1 MRDDHSRPLDLRP
14 GLPAFLLGFLAAS
27 FQIYLLRE
35 FSAVFTG
42 NELTFGLFLGSWLLW
57 GGLGSLIRPRRR
69 PGPSLGRLAGVY
81 ALVVVLFFAGL
92 VVLRFSHR
100 LMGILP
106 AELTGLGPALGFAL
120 FLSLLLSFPLGH
132 SFVLNAG
139 LLGGDVASVYLFES
153 AGAAAAG
160 LFVHFLLIPRLS
172 NWQGAAAVG
181 AAAAILVLVGMR
193 SGRARLLAVPALML
207 AGLLVGFDP
216 GSQRAAWKPLDLV
229 ETEDTRYGKLQVV
242 RNEEQITLFDNGL
255 AVFTHP
261 DAGAAEE
268 SVHFALLQRD
278 AVRNV
283 LLVGGGASGGAA
295 EALKYPGLRVDCVE
309 LDPAIIRLARK
320 HLSGPALASL
330 DDPRVRFFHADGR
343 SFLERSADRYDAI
356 LLNLPEP
363 ATAQISRYYTREF
376 FLEVRKKLGPAGVF
390 GFVVPS
396 AENYI
401 SDDLGLFLSSLART
415 LRAVFPEVLAVPGA
429 NCVFLASEGPL
440 SIDPVRLSD
449 TIARLGLET
458 RQVGPGTL
466 PSRLDPARVAYL
478 AEKLD
483 SPRAKINR
491 DLAPVSYYFH
501 SLLWAGRFRGLESAV
516 LRAAGRIP
524 GFWLLDLPLGL
535 FALGLVLTAISR
547 SRRSAVRF
555 VIPLAVMGFTSI
567 VVELVLFLAFQAHF
581 GFVYG
586 RIPLLLASFM
596 AGLVLGA
603 LAARAR
609 RTSGQGGARRRPG
622 GIRPPPLARSGELA
636 GGGRRSG
643 PFPAPGRLRRSR
655 RPPLRLGQP
664 PDHRRNEASRPRLR
678 RRPPG
683 FLRRCHPGFGLDHPS
698 LRRRRRRPPPHR
710 PQRPL
715 FPLPPR
721 PLFLKWGRF

>member
-1 MRDDHSRPLDLRP
+1 MRDAHSRTLDLRP
-14 GLPAFLLGFLAAS
+14 GLPAFLLGFLAAA

-69 PGPSLGRLAGVY
+69 AGLSTGRLAGIYV
-81 ALVVVLFFAGL
+81 LVVVLFFAGL

-100 LMGILP
+100 LLGILP
-106 AELTGLGPALGFAL
+106 VELTGLGPALGFAL

-132 SFVLNAG
+132 CFVLNAG

-172 NWQGAAAVG
+172 NWQGAAAIG
-181 AAAAILVLVGMR
+181 AVAAVLVLAGMKP
-193 SGRARLLAVPALML
+193 GRARLLAVLALVL
-207 AGLLVGFDP
+207 AGFLAVFDP
-216 GSQRAAWKPLDLV
+216 GSQRTAWRPLDLA
-229 ETEDTRYGKLQVV
+229 ETEDTRYGKLQVI

-278 AVRNV
+278 AVRSV

-309 LDPAIIRLARK
+309 LDPAIIALARK
-320 HLSGPALASL
+320 HLSGPARASL

-343 SFLERSADRYDAI
+343 SFLERSAGRYDAI

-363 ATAQISRYYTREF
+363 ATAQINRYYTREF

-401 SDDLGLFLSSLART
+401 SDALGLFLSSLART
-415 LRAVFPEVLAVPGA
+415 LREVFPEVLAVPGA

-449 TIARLGLET
+449 AMARLDLET
-458 RQVGPGTL
+458 RHVGPGTL
-466 PSRLDPARVAYL
+466 PSRLDPARVESL
-478 AEKLD
+478 AKKLD
-483 SPRAKINR
+483 SPGAKINR

-501 SLLWAGRFRGLESAV
+501 SLLWAGQFRGLESAV
-516 LRAAGRIP
+516 LRAAGRVP
-524 GFWLLDLPLGL
+524 GFWFLDLPLGL
-535 FALGLVLTAISR
+535 FALGLVLLAITR
-547 SRRSAVRF
+547 PRHSAVRS
-555 VIPLAVMGFTSI
+555 VIPLAVMGFTTI

-609 RTSGQGGARRRPG
+609 KTTGRAELAAVQGGFVLLLILVLLSLPG
-622 GIRPPPLARSGELA
+622 A
-636 GGGRRSG
+636 GGEAVPFLLLAAFGVLGGYLFVSANRRILSETRH
-643 PFPAPGRLRRSR
+643 PGLGYGVDLLASFVGVILASALII
-655 RPPLRLGQP
+655 PLFGVAAVVLRLIVL
-664 PDHRRNEASRPRLR
+664 NALC
-678 RRPPG
+678 
-683 FLRRCHPGFGLDHPS
+683 F
-698 LRRRRRRPPPHR
+698 
-710 PQRPL
+710 
-715 FPLPPR
+715 
-721 PLFLKWGRF
+721 LFLLVPSS

>member
-1 MRDDHSRPLDLRP
+1 MRDSHSRPLDLRP

-35 FSAVFTG
+35 FSSVFTG

-57 GGLGSLIRPRRR
+57 GGLGSLIHLRRR
-69 PGPSLGRLAGVY
+69 AGPSTGRLAVVY
-81 ALVVVLFFAGL
+81 VLVVVLFFAGL
-92 VVLRFSHR
+92 VVLRFSHQ
-100 LMGILP
+100 LLGILP
-106 AELTGLGPALGFAL
+106 AELTGLGLALGFAL
-120 FLSLLLSFPLGH
+120 FLGLLLSFPLGH
-132 SFVLNAG
+132 SFVLNAE
-139 LLGGDVASVYLFES
+139 LLGGDVASVYIFES

-160 LFVHFLLIPRLS
+160 LFVHFFLIPRLS

-181 AAAAILVLVGMR
+181 AAAAVLVLAGMR
-193 SGRARLLAVPALML
+193 PGRARLLAVPALVL
-207 AGLLVGFDP
+207 AGLLFGSDP
-216 GSQRAAWKPLDLV
+216 GSQRAAWRPLNLT
-229 ETEDTRYGKLQVV
+229 ETEDTRYGKLQVI

-255 AVFTHP
+255 AVFSHP

-278 AVRNV
+278 VVRNV

-320 HLSGPALASL
+320 HLSGPARASL

-343 SFLERSADRYDAI
+343 SFLERSAGRYDAI

-363 ATAQISRYYTREF
+363 ATAQINRYYTREF
-376 FLEVRKKLGPAGVF
+376 FLEVREKLGPAGVF
-390 GFVVPS
+390 GFVVPA

-401 SDDLGLFLSSLART
+401 SDALGLFLSSLART
-415 LRAVFPEVLAVPGA
+415 LRTVFPEVLAVPGA

-440 SIDPVRLSD
+440 AIDPVRLSE
-449 TIARLGLET
+449 TILRLGLET

-478 AEKLD
+478 AAKLD
-483 SPRAKINR
+483 SPGAKINR

-501 SLLWAGRFRGLESAV
+501 SLLWAGQFRGFESAV
-516 LRAAGRIP
+516 LRAAGRVP
-524 GFWLLDLPLGL
+524 GFWFLDLPLGL
-535 FALGLVLTAISR
+535 FALVLILLAITR
-547 SRRSAVRF
+547 SRHSAVRS

-609 RTSGQGGARRRPG
+609 KTSGRPELAAVQGGFVLLLVLVLVSLPG
-622 GIRPPPLARSGELA
+622 A
-636 GGGRRSG
+636 GGEAVPFLLLAAFGVLGGYLFVSANRRIIVETKH
-643 PFPAPGRLRRSR
+643 PGLGYGIDLLASFVGVILASALII
-655 RPPLRLGQP
+655 PLFGVAAVVLRLIVL
-664 PDHRRNEASRPRLR
+664 NALC
-678 RRPPG
+678 
-683 FLRRCHPGFGLDHPS
+683 F
-698 LRRRRRRPPPHR
+698 
-710 PQRPL
+710 
-715 FPLPPR
+715 
-721 PLFLKWGRF
+721 LFLLVPSSAR

>member
-14 GLPAFLLGFLAAS
+14 GLPAFLLGFQAGS

-69 PGPSLGRLAGVY
+69 AGPSLDRLAGLYV
-81 ALVVVLFFAGL
+81 LVVVLFFAGL

-100 LMGILP
+100 LLGILP

-120 FLSLLLSFPLGH
+120 FLSILLSFPLGH

-139 LLGGDVASVYLFES
+139 LLGGDVATVYIFES

-160 LFVHFLLIPRLS
+160 LVVHFLLIPRLS

-181 AAAAILVLVGMR
+181 AAAAVVVLAGMR
-193 SGRARLLAVPALML
+193 PVRIRWLAGPALVL
-207 AGLLVGFDP
+207 AGLLAGFDP
-216 GSQRAAWKPLDLV
+216 GSQKAAWKPLDLA
-229 ETEDTRYGKLQVV
+229 ETEDTRYGKLQVI
-242 RNEEQITLFDNGL
+242 RNKEQITLFDNGL

-261 DAGAAEE
+261 DTGAAEE

-278 AVRNV
+278 TIRSV
-283 LLVGGGASGGAA
+283 LFIGGGASGGAA

-320 HLSGPALASL
+320 HLSGEARAAL

-343 SFLERSADRYDAI
+343 SFLERSTGRYDAI

-363 ATAQISRYYTREF
+363 ATAQVNRYYTREF
-376 FLEVRKKLGPAGVF
+376 FLEVRKKLGPSGVF

-401 SDDLGLFLSSLART
+401 GEALGLFLSSLART
-415 LRAVFPEVLAVPGA
+415 LRGVFPEVLAVPGA

-440 SIDPVRLSD
+440 AIEPDRLSN
-449 TIARLGLET
+449 ALVRLGLET

-466 PSRLDPARVAYL
+466 PSRLDPARIAYL

-483 SPRAKINR
+483 SPAAKINR

-501 SLLWAGRFRGLESAV
+501 SLLWAGRFQGLDSAV
-516 LRAAGRIP
+516 LRAAGRVP
-524 GFWLLDLPLGL
+524 GFWFLDLPLGL
-535 FALGLVLTAISR
+535 FAFGLVWLAVSR
-547 SRRSAVRF
+547 PKRSAVRG

-567 VVELVLFLAFQAHF
+567 VVELVLFLVFQAHF
-581 GFVYG
+581 GYVYG

-596 AGLVLGA
+596 AGLALGA

-609 RTSGQGGARRRPG
+609 KTYGRADLAAVQGGFVLLLVLVLLSLPGTGGEAVPFMLLAAFGVLGGWLFVSANRRIIAETNHPG
-622 GIRPPPLARSGELA
+622 LGYGIDLLASFVGVILASALIIPLFGVAA
-636 GGGRRSG
+636 VV
-643 PFPAPGRLRRSR
+643 
-655 RPPLRLGQP
+655 LRLIVL
-664 PDHRRNEASRPRLR
+664 NALC
-678 RRPPG
+678 
-683 FLRRCHPGFGLDHPS
+683 F
-698 LRRRRRRPPPHR
+698 
-710 PQRPL
+710 
-715 FPLPPR
+715 
-721 PLFLKWGRF
+721 LFLLVPSS

>member
-1 MRDDHSRPLDLRP
+1 MRDAHSRPLDLRP

-69 PGPSLGRLAGVY
+69 AGPSTGRLAGIYV
-81 ALVVVLFFAGL
+81 LVVVLFFAGL

-100 LMGILP
+100 LLGILP

-172 NWQGAAAVG
+172 NWQGAATIG
-181 AAAAILVLVGMR
+181 AAAAVLVLAGMR
-193 SGRARLLAVPALML
+193 PGRARLLALPALVL
-207 AGLLVGFDP
+207 AVLLVAFDP
-216 GSQRAAWKPLDLV
+216 GSQRAAWRPLDLT
-229 ETEDTRYGKLQVV
+229 ETEDTRYGKLQVI

-278 AVRNV
+278 AVRSV

-309 LDPAIIRLARK
+309 LDPAIISLARK
-320 HLSGPALASL
+320 HLSGPARASL
-330 DDPRVRFFHADGR
+330 DDPRLRFFHADGR
-343 SFLERSADRYDAI
+343 SFLERSAGRYDAI

-363 ATAQISRYYTREF
+363 ATAQINRYYTREF
-376 FLEVRKKLGPAGVF
+376 FLEVRKKLEPAGVF

-401 SDDLGLFLSSLART
+401 SDALGLFLSSLART
-415 LRAVFPEVLAVPGA
+415 LREVFPEVLAVPGA

-440 SIDPVRLSD
+440 AIDPVRLSD
-449 TIARLGLET
+449 AMARLGLET
-458 RQVGPGTL
+458 RHVGPGAL
-466 PSRLDPARVAYL
+466 PSRLDPARVEAL
-478 AEKLD
+478 AKKLN
-483 SPRAKINR
+483 SPGAKINR

-501 SLLWAGRFRGLESAV
+501 SLLWAGQFRGLESAV
-516 LRAAGRIP
+516 LRAAGRVP

-535 FALGLVLTAISR
+535 FALGLVLLTITR
-547 SRRSAVRF
+547 PRHSAVRS
-555 VIPLAVMGFTSI
+555 VIPMAVMGFTSI

-609 RTSGQGGARRRPG
+609 KTTGRAELAAVQGGFVLLLILVLLSLPG
-622 GIRPPPLARSGELA
+622 A
-636 GGGRRSG
+636 GGEAVPFLLLAAFGVLGGHLFVSANRRILSETRH
-643 PFPAPGRLRRSR
+643 PGLGYGVDLLASFVGVILASALII
-655 RPPLRLGQP
+655 PLFGVAAVVLRLIVL
-664 PDHRRNEASRPRLR
+664 NALC
-678 RRPPG
+678 
-683 FLRRCHPGFGLDHPS
+683 F
-698 LRRRRRRPPPHR
+698 
-710 PQRPL
+710 
-715 FPLPPR
+715 
-721 PLFLKWGRF
+721 LFLLVPSS

>member
-1 MRDDHSRPLDLRP
+1 MRNDHPRPLDLRP

-57 GGLGSLIRPRRR
+57 GGLGSLIHLRRR
-69 PGPSLGRLAGVY
+69 AGPSTGRLAVVY
-81 ALVVVLFFAGL
+81 VLVVVLFFAGL
-92 VVLRFSHR
+92 VVLRFSHQ
-100 LMGILP
+100 LLGILP

-120 FLSLLLSFPLGH
+120 ILSLLLSFPLGH

-153 AGAAAAG
+153 AGATAAG

-172 NWQGAAAVG
+172 NWQGAAIVG
-181 AAAAILVLVGMR
+181 AAAAVLVLAGMR
-193 SGRARLLAVPALML
+193 PGRARLLAVPALVL
-207 AGLLVGFDP
+207 AGLLFGSDP
-216 GSQRAAWKPLDLV
+216 GSQRAAWRPLNLT
-229 ETEDTRYGKLQVV
+229 ETEDTRYGKLQVI

-255 AVFTHP
+255 AVFSHP

-278 AVRNV
+278 AVRSV

-320 HLSGPALASL
+320 HVSGPARASL

-343 SFLERSADRYDAI
+343 SFLVRSADRYDAI

-363 ATAQISRYYTREF
+363 ATAQINRYYTREF

-401 SDDLGLFLSSLART
+401 SDALGLFLSSLART
-415 LRAVFPEVLAVPGA
+415 LREVFPEVLAVPGA
-429 NCVFLASEGPL
+429 NGVFLASEGPL

-449 TIARLGLET
+449 RMTRLGLET

-483 SPRAKINR
+483 SPGAKVNR

-501 SLLWAGRFRGLESAV
+501 SLLWAGQFRGLETAV

-524 GFWLLDLPLGL
+524 GFWFLDLPLGL
-535 FALGLVLTAISR
+535 FALGLVLLAISR
-547 SRRSAVRF
+547 PRHSAARA

-567 VVELVLFLAFQAHF
+567 VVELVLFLVFQAHF

-609 RTSGQGGARRRPG
+609 KTSGRAELAAVQGGFVLLLVLVLVSLPG
-622 GIRPPPLARSGELA
+622 A
-636 GGGRRSG
+636 GGEAVPFLLLAAFGVLGGYLFVSANRRILDETKH
-643 PFPAPGRLRRSR
+643 PGLGYGVDLLASFVGVILASALII
-655 RPPLRLGQP
+655 PLFGVAAVVLRLIVL
-664 PDHRRNEASRPRLR
+664 NALC
-678 RRPPG
+678 
-683 FLRRCHPGFGLDHPS
+683 F
-698 LRRRRRRPPPHR
+698 
-710 PQRPL
+710 
-715 FPLPPR
+715 
-721 PLFLKWGRF
+721 LFLLVPSSAR

>member
-14 GLPAFLLGFLAAS
+14 GPPAFLLGFLAAS

-35 FSAVFTG
+35 FTAVFTG

-57 GGLGSLIRPRRR
+57 GGLGSLIGPHRGA
-69 PGPSLGRLAGVY
+69 GPSMSRLAGIY
-81 ALVVVLFFAGL
+81 LLVVVLFSAGL

-100 LMGILP
+100 FLGILP

-120 FLSLLLSFPLGH
+120 LLSLFLSFPLGH
-132 SFVLNAG
+132 AFVLNAG
-139 LLGGDVASVYLFES
+139 LSGGDVASVYLYES

-160 LFVHFLLIPRLS
+160 LFVHFLLIPRLT
-172 NWQGAAAVG
+172 NWQGAATVG
-181 AAAAILVLVGMR
+181 AAAALLVLAGMR
-193 SGRARLLAVPALML
+193 PGRARWLAVPALVL

-216 GSQRAAWKPLDLV
+216 GSQRAAWKPLDLA
-229 ETEDTRYGKLQVV
+229 ETEDTRYGKLQVI

-278 AVRNV
+278 GVRTV

-320 HLSGPALASL
+320 HLSGRARAAL

-363 ATAQISRYYTREF
+363 ATAQINRYYTREF
-376 FLEVRKKLGPAGVF
+376 FLEVRKKLGPVGVF

-396 AENYI
+396 AENYV
-401 SDDLGLFLSSLART
+401 SDALGLFLSSLSRT

-440 SIDPVRLSD
+440 SIDPIRLSE
-449 TIARLGLET
+449 TIIRLGLQT

-478 AEKLD
+478 AAKLD
-483 SPRAKINR
+483 SPGAKINR

-501 SLLWAGRFRGLESAV
+501 SLLWAGQFRGLESAV
-516 LRAAGRIP
+516 LRAAGRVP
-524 GFWLLDLPLGL
+524 AFWFLDLPLGL
-535 FALGLVLTAISR
+535 FAFGLVLLAISR
-547 SRRSAVRF
+547 PKRSAVRS

-596 AGLVLGA
+596 AGLALGA

-609 RTSGQGGARRRPG
+609 KTSGR
-622 GIRPPPLARSGELA
+622 GELA
-636 GGGRRSG
+636 AVQGGFVLLLFFVLVSLAGAGGEAVPFLLLAAFGVLGGYLFVSANRRIIVETKHLGLGYGVDLLASFVG
-643 PFPAPGRLRRSR
+643 VILASALIIPFFGVAAVV
-655 RPPLRLGQP
+655 LRLIVL
-664 PDHRRNEASRPRLR
+664 NALC
-678 RRPPG
+678 
-683 FLRRCHPGFGLDHPS
+683 F
-698 LRRRRRRPPPHR
+698 
-710 PQRPL
+710 
-715 FPLPPR
+715 
-721 PLFLKWGRF
+721 LFLLVP